1 MVNRRDII
9 QAVYQKV
16 GQVRAD
22 AYLAYQQYQAYIQS
36 ESEKSRAMLAKTDL
50 SPDAITQAY
59 EAKVNEIQSRAH
71 GLFDRLGAVAYDWDN
86 PNWMSFIKSPVMTN
100 PDDICVGFI
109 ETDYD
114 ALGIEK
120 IPVLVPLFKSHI
132 LLVSEGK
139 AKVWARQLL
148 RSMMIRLV
156 ATLPAQTA
164 TFTFFDP
171 YGAGANFVFDKLPA
185 SVRGE
190 RVLTKPD
197 ELNETLG
204 NMTAD
209 MSASNTDDG
218 AYQILGLADFPSRIN
233 ADSAK
238 FVYQIAQTGMTAH
251 KMIIAHVD
259 ADIAFPEGYTLDQL
273 TPHAQVI
280 YLTETTTHI
289 TLDNQNLTFMPDTEP
304 NTQLLDDLLQQ
315 VRSRYA

>member
-36 ESEKSRAMLAKTDL
+36 EREKSQAMLAQTDL

-86 PNWMSFIKSPVMTN
+86 PNWMLFIKSPVATK

-114 ALGIEK
+114 VLGIEK

-156 ATLPAQTA
+156 ATLPPQTA

-197 ELNETLG
+197 ELNEALEK
-204 NMTAD
+204 MT
-209 MSASNTDDG
+209 ASNTEEDT
-218 AYQILGLADFPSRIN
+218 YQILGLADFPSRIH

-238 FVYQIAQTGMTAH
+238 FVNQIAQAGMNAN

-289 TLDNQNLTFMPDTEP
+289 TLDNQKLTFMPDTEP